1 MGCAS
6 TRGQSLGGWGGTA
19 RPFCPFSHSHPS
31 PTPRIG
37 RGTSLSSPR
46 LRAGLMGVELGPAPR
61 PRCGLRAPAITPSGS
76 VAPWAPA
83 SHRPHLDHVE
93 LGHLVLIQA
102 HGQQNVVLLDE
113 HPEGALPAARGLRS
127 AWRRA
132 RRGSQCG
139 AAARGPEPCA
149 RAGGLAPP
157 DPMPGPATGEAEAS
171 PAPPGA
177 ASRSEAQR

>member
-1 MGCAS
+1 
-6 TRGQSLGGWGGTA
+6 
-19 RPFCPFSHSHPS
+19 
-31 PTPRIG
+31 
-37 RGTSLSSPR
+37 
-46 LRAGLMGVELGPAPR
+46 MGVELGPPLVPGAACACLPL
-61 PRCGLRAPAITPSGS
+61 PHHEVWP
-76 VAPWAPA
+76 PWSPA

-113 HPEGALPAARGLRS
+113 HPEGARPAARGLRS

-149 RAGGLAPP
+149 RAGGLGPR
-157 DPMPGPATGEAEAS
+157 DPMPGPVTGEAEAS
-171 PAPPGA
+171 PALPLAPPGT
-177 ASRSEAQR
+177 ASRSEAES